1 MYAAERILYMGTAF
15 IWIYLACAVFMGVLA
30 CVIAYKMKK
39 EKSGR

>member
-1 MYAAERILYMGTAF
+1 ML
-15 IWIYLACAVFMGVLA
+15 IYLACAVFMAVLS